1 MTENYRGCYEYLSAQ
16 FEQVGGSDF
25 YRELFPDNELYGVKY
40 DDFSHPSAV
49 YPVSYTHLDVYKR
62 QLCISIREKMS
73 GFIDGRCITIPGS
86 RTIRSLWSKIP

>member
-16 FEQVGGSDF
+16 FEQVGGYDF

-40 DDFSHPSAV
+40 DDFLIRV
-49 YPVSYTHLDVYKR
+49 
-62 QLCISIREKMS
+62 LCISIREKMS
-73 GFIDGRCITIPGS
+73 GFIDGRCITIHGS

>member
-16 FEQVGGSDF
+16 FEQVGGYDF

-49 YPVSYTHLDVYKR
+49 YLYQGEDERLHRAGLYGVCGAKSLDTV
-62 QLCISIREKMS
+62 Q
-73 GFIDGRCITIPGS
+73 
-86 RTIRSLWSKIP
+86 RSCLSPE

>member
-16 FEQVGGSDF
+16 FEQVGGYDF

-49 YPVSYTHLDVYKR
+49 YLYQGEDERLHR
-62 QLCISIREKMS
+62 R
-73 GFIDGRCITIPGS
+73 GRCITIPGS